1 MLKWVIYT
9 GSILLFIHFV
19 LYYCN
24 IDVFQ
29 YLKKKK
35 MVMEDVKG
43 SLETCLNELKTLGD
57 TIENGCTDS
66 EFPSD
71 TTPVL

>member
-1 MLKWVIYT
+1 
-9 GSILLFIHFV
+9 
-19 LYYCN
+19 
-24 IDVFQ
+24 
-29 YLKKKK
+29 
-35 MVMEDVKG
+35 MEDVKG